1 MNPSLPRSPLGRVP
15 FVDHARV
22 ETLAAGPDVGLA
34 RIPEAAELTN
44 HIASV
49 HAGAL
54 FTVGE
59 TASGAAML
67 GAFGDLMGGVRAV
80 TRKSEIRYRRIA
92 LGEISARAV
101 LGEPAGDVRARLAE
115 AGKADFDVEV
125 VLANAAGETVA
136 EMSVTWN
143 LARSRR

>member
-1 MNPSLPRSPLGRVP
+1 MRPSLPRSPLGRVP
-15 FVDHARV
+15 FADHARV
-22 ETLAAGPDVGLA
+22 ETLAAGPDAGLA

-92 LGEISARAV
+92 LGEINARAV
-101 LGEPAGDVRARLAE
+101 LGEPAGAVRARLAE

-125 VLANAAGETVA
+125 VLANTAGETVA

-143 LARSRR
+143 LARSGR